1 MTEGI
6 IIALISA
13 GIPTVATAIAAFVQ
27 ARTATRNSPKS
38 DSRQMI
44 MEDHIAVQEGH
55 LPVNY
60 QNILNAYEKYHNAG
74 GDEFIT
80 DKKEDY
86 KRWFKTVEK
95 GKK

>member
-27 ARTATRNSPKS
+27 ARTATRNSAKS
-38 DSRQMI
+38 DILQMI

-80 DKKEDY
+80 DKKEEY
-86 KRWFKTVEK
+86 KKWFHAIEK
-95 GKK
+95 EDK